1 MVKTHPA
8 HARIF
13 SLIAF
18 SMLWLLSAS
27 SAHAQGTAFTY
38 QGKLTDAGNPAN
50 GNYDLQFKLFDTPTV
65 GTGAQQGSTLT
76 APNWQVT
83 AGIFTITLDF
93 TFPVGQILTVFD
105 GQTRFL
111 EIGVRPAGST
121 SPYTLLSPRQPIT
134 SSPYAIQ
141 TINSQQLGGLPASRF
156 VQLDGSGNAGIGT
169 NNPGAKLSVVNPDA
183 PEPIVLGA
191 PSALKV
197 GSLAGTIPLALR
209 QNTDEGATPTLAW
222 FETSSGG
229 LGYLGANAN
238 KFIVGAAAG
247 KQLGLRSNGSMEGL
261 VIDTNG
267 NVGIGT
273 PNPTSKVEIAAQ
285 DGLKITGFQPFL
297 TLRDTATNARS
308 ILAGGNGDFG
318 FYPNSFIGGSPA
330 VLIKN
335 NSGNVGIGTATPQAK
350 LQIAGAGT
358 NGYTLGVEGNVTQN
372 LDKFGFAKAMLHV
385 DQSGAITRC
394 FNSTIAGNGMTVP
407 PCGFI
412 VSVLG
417 TGDYAIDFRFQVVD
431 RFVAVT
437 AGVRTINTIVPTV
450 CYGDCNGGAPTVITV
465 VIRETST
472 GHFIQGSFTIIV
484 Y

>member
-1 MVKTHPA
+1 MDQTRLA
-8 HARIF
+8 HTRSFRVLGLSI
-13 SLIAF
+13 
-18 SMLWLLSAS
+18 LWLVVTIVAN
-27 SAHAQGTAFTY
+27 AQGTAFTY

-50 GNYDLQFKLFDTPTV
+50 GTYDLQFKLFDSPTV
-65 GTGAQQGSTLT
+65 GTGAQQGSTIT
-76 APNWQVT
+76 NPTVQVT
-83 AGIFTITLDF
+83 AGIFTVTLDF
-93 TFPVGQILTVFD
+93 SASVFT
-105 GQTRFL
+105 GPLRHL
-111 EIGVRPAGST
+111 EIGVRPAGNSN
-121 SPYTLLSPRQPIT
+121 PYTVLSPRQTIT

-141 TINSQQLGGLPASRF
+141 TINSQQLGGLSASRF

-169 NNPGAKLSVVNPDA
+169 NNPGAKLSVVNPGA

-191 PSALKV
+191 PTALKV

-209 QNTDEGATPTLAW
+209 QNTDESTTPTLAW

-229 LGYLGANAN
+229 LGYLGANTN
-238 KFIVGAAAG
+238 KFIVGAAAN
-247 KQLGLRSNGSMEGL
+247 KQLALRSNGSTEGL

-308 ILAGGNGDFG
+308 ILASGNGDFG

-372 LDKFGFAKAMLHV
+372 LDKFGFAKAMLWV
-385 DQSGAITRC
+385 DQFGTIGRC
-394 FNSTIAGNGMTVP
+394 FNSTIVGNAMTTP

-412 VSVLG
+412 VTVLG
-417 TGDYAIDFRFQVVD
+417 TGIYAIDFRFPTGD
-431 RFVAVT
+431 RFVVVT
-437 AGVRTINTIVPTV
+437 AGARTMNTIVPNID
-450 CYGDCNGGAPTVITV
+450 YGDGSGGAPNVITV
-465 VIRETST
+465 KIRETST
-472 GHFIQGSFTIIV
+472 GNFNLGSFTIIV